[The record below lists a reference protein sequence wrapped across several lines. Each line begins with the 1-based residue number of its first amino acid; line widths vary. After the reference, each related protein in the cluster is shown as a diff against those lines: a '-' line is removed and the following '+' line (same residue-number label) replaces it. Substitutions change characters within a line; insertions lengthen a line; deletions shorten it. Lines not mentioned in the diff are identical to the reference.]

1 MSSPTR
7 QKGELAEGAIL
18 AGLLKLGLTVMLP
31 FGGGA
36 PYDLVVDLDGAL
48 IRIQCKTAQLI
59 SGHRRGSYRGLVD
72 VIAAYA
78 PTNGKIYWFRPEE
91 AGLTSISLRLTP
103 TRNKQI
109 GGVHQASDYELE
121 NRIGRRNQEVVGS
134 IPASGSEVRGAT

>member
-1 MSSPTR
+1 MTSPTR

-59 SGHRRGSYRGLVD
+59 SGVLQIPARHRKGSYRGLVD
-72 VIAAYA
+72 AIAAYA

-91 AGLTSISLRLTP
+91 AGLTSVSLRLTP
-103 TRNKQI
+103 TRNGQI
-109 GGVHQASDYELE
+109 KGVHQASDYELE
-121 NRIGRRNQEVVGS
+121 NRIGREGRD
-134 IPASGSEVRGAT
+134 AA